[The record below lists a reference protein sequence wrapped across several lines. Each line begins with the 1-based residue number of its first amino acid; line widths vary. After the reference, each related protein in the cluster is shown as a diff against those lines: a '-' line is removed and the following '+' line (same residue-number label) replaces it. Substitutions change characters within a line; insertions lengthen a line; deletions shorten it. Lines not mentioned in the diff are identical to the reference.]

1 MVDARE
7 IPEVEDVV
15 ELGRGGREVTHDL
28 LVQFHSGSCN
38 RFRQSLNLC
47 WRRGFMHSQDTA

>member
-15 ELGRGGREVTHDL
+15 KLGGGRREVTHNP

-38 RFRQSLNLC
+38 RFRQSLNFW
-47 WRRGFMHSQDTA
+47 WRKRFMYSQDAA